1 MQKAPT
7 CKMGTGNLK
16 IKHNT
21 VDMHLFFLPDGF
33 PMRKI
38 QKVYGTGHEPSY
50 MENTPFLFYNF
61 VFGLRWKHQTK
72 MYMVEISYR

>member
-1 MQKAPT
+1 MQN
-7 CKMGTGNLK
+7 GNWKLK
-16 IKHNT
+16 DKTYT

-50 MENTPFLFYNF
+50 MENTPFFF
-61 VFGLRWKHQTK
+61 I
-72 MYMVEISYR
+72 ISFLV

>member
-1 MQKAPT
+1 
-7 CKMGTGNLK
+7 MGTGNLK

-21 VDMHLFFLPDGF
+21 VNMHLFFLPDGF

-50 MENTPFLFYNF
+50 MENTPFFF
-61 VFGLRWKHQTK
+61 I
-72 MYMVEISYR
+72 ISFLV